1 MTATPLTDNLARG
14 NHVVPTEFAQDL
26 ERERDNLTDQ
36 RDFAISEVDRLEE
49 ERDQARNLGDA
60 AMWEADRLYGQLWRA
75 RDRAWKLARQRNHWK
90 ADCLEQCKLLAMGA
104 DREEKLLQQV
114 AALKSQISN
123 LKSP

>member
-26 ERERDNLTDQ
+26 EQ
-36 RDFAISEVDRLEE
+36 
-49 ERDQARNLGDA
+49 ERDQARSFA
-60 AMWEADRLYGQLWRA
+60 ESAMLEADRLRSQLWRA

-90 ADCLEQCKLLAMGA
+90 LDCLEQCKLLAMGA

>member
-1 MTATPLTDNLARG
+1 MTNTPLTDNLARG
-14 NHVVPTEFAQDL
+14 NHVVPTEFAQNL
-26 ERERDNLTDQ
+26 EQ
-36 RDFAISEVDRLEE
+36 

-75 RDRAWKLARQRNHWK
+75 RDRAWKLARERNHWK
-90 ADCLEQCKLLAMGA
+90 LDCLEQCRLLAMGA
-104 DREEKLLQQV
+104 DREEKLLQEV